1 MRRRGLQEHVW
12 TKLLD
17 EAGFTAISID
27 RPPPTTSSARS
38 TDTLLVHAYR
48 PQ

>member
-1 MRRRGLQEHVW
+1 MRRWVLQEHVW

-27 RPPPTTSSARS
+27 RLPPVASGPRSA
-38 TDTLLVHAYR
+38 DTLLLQAYR